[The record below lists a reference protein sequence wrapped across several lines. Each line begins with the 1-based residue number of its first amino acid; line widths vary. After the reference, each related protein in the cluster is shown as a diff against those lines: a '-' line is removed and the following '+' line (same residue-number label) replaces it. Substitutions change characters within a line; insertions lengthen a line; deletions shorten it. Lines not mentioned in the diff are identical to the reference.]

1 MKFTN
6 VEILKECAI
15 AGQHHAK
22 GDVVTV
28 TEDDAKDLYRMGRAQ
43 PAVLKDDD
51 EDETPAGGDGEADSG
66 ATQPSGTGRGR
77 GRGRGT
83 QTNGQ

>member
-1 MKFTN
+1 MKFED

-15 AGQHHAK
+15 GGQHHAV

-43 PAVLKDDD
+43 PAVLKS
-51 EDETPAGGDGEADSG
+51 EDSSETDPAAAETAGKGKGKG
-66 ATQPSGTGRGR
+66 KGTSA
-77 GRGRGT
+77 
-83 QTNGQ
+83 TNGQ